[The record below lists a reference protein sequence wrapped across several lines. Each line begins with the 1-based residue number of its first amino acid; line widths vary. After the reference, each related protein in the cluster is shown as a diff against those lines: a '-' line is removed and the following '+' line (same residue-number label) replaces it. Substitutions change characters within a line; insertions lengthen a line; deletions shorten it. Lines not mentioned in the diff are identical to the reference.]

1 MMSHRCACVARQISG
16 KATCGLWATPAKHDA
31 MTRILTD
38 CPNKWATEITLTAT
52 ATASAAKADPARS
65 EPATPGEQRVQQ
77 GRDRRDY
84 EYGAEHC
91 VIRSQ

>member
-31 MTRILTD
+31 MTRTLTD
-38 CPNKWATEITLTAT
+38 GPDEWATAITSTG
-52 ATASAAKADPARS
+52 TASAAKADPARS